1 MAKSITLAI
10 MDAPYETTTSTTAFR
25 IMDAAVR
32 KGYSV
37 NVFAYEGAVNLSMA
51 EQKPHPNPAKGTTVE
66 EEDHLLT
73 KDLVSELF
81 EQAKAK
87 GLEVDWVNCGLCV
100 DERGAGNWVEGP
112 RRGGPGDFLTQ
123 VNGSDATIVIPTKRN
138 S

>member
-87 GLEVDWVNCGLCV
+87 VLKSIGLTVGFVLMKEGQVTGLKVHVVEVL
-100 DERGAGNWVEGP
+100 
-112 RRGGPGDFLTQ
+112 
-123 VNGSDATIVIPTKRN
+123 VI